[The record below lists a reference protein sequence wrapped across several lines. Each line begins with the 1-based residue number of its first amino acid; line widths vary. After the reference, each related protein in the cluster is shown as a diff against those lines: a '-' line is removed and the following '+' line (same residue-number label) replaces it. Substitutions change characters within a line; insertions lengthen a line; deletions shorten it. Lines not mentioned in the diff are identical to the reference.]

1 MSPRPKSEAEP
12 LPPPADGMLPFPS
25 DEELCAKVGRA
36 CLALLGTS
44 TSLAGLFDAL
54 PRLLADG
61 LGLAGVAIRLD
72 PEPVRPLAV
81 HDDDDPFSSAIRN
94 APPAGK
100 QTRET
105 LKEDARWAQ
114 RQIER

>member
-1 MSPRPKSEAEP
+1 
-12 LPPPADGMLPFPS
+12 MLPFTERERFPTEAVPRPSDQTS
-25 DEELCAKVGRA
+25 DEERCARVGRA

-61 LGLAGVAIRLD
+61 LGLAGVAIRRD

-94 APPAGK
+94 APLVLAPAESGGLAF
-100 QTRET
+100 RPSP
-105 LKEDARWAQ
+105 AV
-114 RQIER
+114 